1 MAWVPRRKRRIVV
14 AMAAGAATL
23 TAQEEHDDE
32 DVTRTCLCSAGA
44 GFRAAVRAS
53 LVAGQPCATGHG
65 EGHGDGLHV
74 GQPAPDDQLEVR
86 TNDGK
91 MEKWLVGGPAV
102 TRMEANGWTR
112 TTVKPGDVITG
123 IGYQF
128 SDGQKIIR
136 LERVVLADGKEMLL
150 YGR

>member
-1 MAWVPRRKRRIVV
+1 MIKTSLGLVSVV
-14 AMAAGAATL
+14 LALGSVTL
-23 TAQEEHDDE
+23 
-32 DVTRTCLCSAGA
+32 SAHHSWPVS
-44 GFRAAVRAS
+44 R
-53 LVAGQPCATGHG
+53 
-65 EGHGDGLHV
+65 
-74 GQPAPDDQLEVR
+74 DQLVTVKGTVTEFMWANPHPMITIEVR

-91 MEKWLVGGPAV
+91 TEKWMVGGPAV

-123 IGYQF
+123 TGYQF